1 MKINKHIFGIATLSI
16 ALTLSI
22 GLVVNIN
29 TPHEEVVAEQHI
41 GDYAPYTY
49 SGNYYKDIN
58 FDAEGGM
65 NGALRTSL
73 TTLIKPEEFYIYSG
87 SGETHLS
94 TQLQYADEDPTNSSN
109 MLMLYTR
116 DSVTKTAATVSGKIK
131 WNREHV
137 WCKNRS
143 NTNWKKDDG
152 AEDEAG
158 TDILHLRPTYSSTNS
173 SRGDTKYGD
182 INKSNPKYYDPST
195 EKVTED
201 SSKMLWGYSNSTYF
215 EPLDSVKGDVARII
229 MYVWTTYTGWVG
241 KKTYQPLYITDIFQ
255 SYDTLLKWHTLDKPD
270 ALEGHRNDYAQ
281 ASKQKNR
288 NPFVDHP
295 ELGWKIFGD
304 EASSSVKEA
313 CMSAYP
319 GGEPIEPT
327 GISLDKT
334 TASVGLN
341 RTLQLTATLSPSGA
355 TGTVTWSSSNSGV
368 ASVNNNGLVTANA
381 LGSAVIT
388 ATVGAYSASC
398 TVTVTE
404 VTNNYGT
411 LVSPLSADAAIDVIS
426 DGGDQITPEQM
437 YVRGIVSSNS
447 AFNNEY
453 QNFNYVWLKSDDG
466 NTAQAFELFRVKLDP
481 SITTDYSA
489 ANSLVGKEVVA
500 CGYGQKYNSTYEL
513 GPVNNAQNP
522 VILSVTDPLP
532 PEKTARE
539 LLEESNTTSAL
550 SYHYVKDG
558 SEGIVDTLN
567 REFTGISGTSY
578 DSWTNSSNTSGISY
592 AGQSA
597 GGNNAIQLRSNNS
610 NSGIVVTANNEGHNA
625 KKVVINWNSNTASG
639 RVVDVYGKNVAYTD
653 PTDLYN
659 NNNTKGTKIGSI
671 TCGTNTTLVINN
683 DYQFIALRSNSGAL
697 YIDSL
702 DIQWGEDS
710 ITYDYSNISI
720 RFGALI
726 NNDLW
731 EGLSEEAE
739 ILGYGV
745 LIGDDSVVPN
755 NGLIKDF
762 YNNNSVTDHYMPK
775 EEKAKPS
782 DATAAQK
789 GDLEGNYLIWNLKQM
804 IDFTDVHKVF
814 TAAAY
819 IKTDDGVVFLRQAKY
834 SVKTLADDYIKNR
847 GYSDTIAEGSL
858 LNLANL
864 TQED

>member
-1 MKINKHIFGIATLSI
+1 MKINKRIFGIAALSI

-73 TTLIKPEEFYIYSG
+73 TSLIKPDGFYIYSG

-116 DSVTKTAATVSGKIK
+116 DSVIKTAATVDGKIR

-182 INKSNPKYYDPST
+182 INKANPKYYDPST

-241 KKTYQPLYITDIFQ
+241 KKTYQPLHITDIFQ

-355 TGTVTWSSSNSGV
+355 AGTVTWSSSNSGI

-388 ATVGAYSASC
+388 ATVGTYSASC

-404 VTNNYGT
+404 AINNYGT
-411 LVSPLSADAAIDVIS
+411 LESPLSADAAIDVIS
-426 DGGDQITPEQM
+426 DGGDQVTPEQM

-481 SITTDYSA
+481 SITADYSA

-597 GGNNAIQLRSNNS
+597 GGNNAIQLRSSNS
-610 NSGIVVTANNEGHNA
+610 NSGIVVTANSEGHNA
-625 KKVVINWNSNTASG
+625 KRVVINWNSNTASG

-653 PTDLYN
+653 PTDLYSN
-659 NNNTKGTKIGSI
+659 NDTKGTKIGSI
-671 TCGTNTTLVINN
+671 TCGTNTTLIINN
-683 DYQFIALRSNSGAL
+683 EYQFIALRSNSGAL

-731 EGLSEEAE
+731 EDLSKEAE

-834 SVKTLADDYIKNR
+834 SVKTLAGDYIQNR
-847 GYSDTIAEGSL
+847 GYSDAIAEGSL